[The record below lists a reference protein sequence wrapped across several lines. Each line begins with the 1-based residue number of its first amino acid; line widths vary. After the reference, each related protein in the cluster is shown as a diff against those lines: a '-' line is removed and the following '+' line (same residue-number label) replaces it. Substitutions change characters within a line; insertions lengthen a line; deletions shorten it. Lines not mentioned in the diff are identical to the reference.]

1 MADAM
6 VCQHCRHALGQQQSL
21 TVLFVLMPKATE
33 FVPMHD
39 LADIVQGGAQFDGLR
54 IASNTEAAEQRD
66 QFVGGLADQLQVQ
79 QQLRCRAQ
87 ALRAYLLGFA
97 TQIEI
102 LAPATLRRW
111 FKTET
116 AALAARYATPA
127 KRSRP
132 RITTNERDAQ
142 TGDA

>member
-87 ALRAYLLGFA
+87 ALRQCLC
-97 TQIEI
+97 I
-102 LAPATLRRW
+102 LTHLQFGRRAHSW
-111 FKTET
+111 
-116 AALAARYATPA
+116 
-127 KRSRP
+127 
-132 RITTNERDAQ
+132 
-142 TGDA
+142 